1 MRAVQHPSHHR
12 EQLNVLHTTARTVRD
27 TGAVATWASD
37 DRARGLGYRIGRL
50 VDRELLGQLT
60 TAPAIR
66 LWGAAAAS
74 RSAAVELQDVVGA
87 ADELALGGCCHSA
100 SCHEVADVASTLD
113 LSEDGFDDLLVL
125 PVERAP
131 RLGRD
136 LAVHLRRD
144 LERASSALSLP
155 TPRMRTM
162 TPRSTCHRSAASITV
177 TSWSTSC
184 RKISYF
190 CSGVDNR
197 LARRPSPSAP
207 RDSSVIGRSSSTRR
221 GDPRM
226 LLDPWADPYRE
237 VMRKPGGH
245 FP

>member
-136 LAVHLRRD
+136 LAVHLLGQRG
-144 LERASSALSLP
+144 ALP
-155 TPRMRTM
+155 E
-162 TPRSTCHRSAASITV
+162 
-177 TSWSTSC
+177 WSVPA
-184 RKISYF
+184 
-190 CSGVDNR
+190 GR
-197 LARRPSPSAP
+197 LARVVRA
-207 RDSSVIGRSSSTRR
+207 GRWAGSGSSSCC
-221 GDPRM
+221 
-226 LLDPWADPYRE
+226 A
-237 VMRKPGGH
+237 
-245 FP
+245 